1 MDKRYDPVIF
11 SKLQSY
17 AHAEDWQGMKAYLAS
32 LSHSAFRT
40 ASYVMAERVLPP
52 MEAEHYWACFHH
64 IALSDTKAFLMT
76 FIKAALQKYAAKGLD
91 FANHHFLDFAQ
102 GTAGQQ
108 VSLDRQ
114 KTLIAILPVL
124 RTHSEVQQVLSAF
137 CNDDAERKAIY
148 LVKANE
154 SVPCYYELFLALRHM
169 DHTPDMQVRFLL
181 HVARRSTPLAFN
193 FVSIMRAYFG
203 IEKLN
208 GQFSLTLQPYEL
220 SRLESGYDGFVK
232 IMNKIK

>member
-1 MDKRYDPVIF
+1 MIQLSQTNYLLIAGKQLWIFDYGRQALTRDDIPEELHRITAATLYDNSTDILIGTQLV
-11 SKLQSY
+11 
-17 AHAEDWQGMKAYLAS
+17 
-32 LSHSAFRT
+32 
-40 ASYVMAERVLPP
+40 
-52 MEAEHYWACFHH
+52 
-64 IALSDTKAFLMT
+64 
-76 FIKAALQKYAAKGLD
+76 AKGLD

-114 KTLIAILPVL
+114 KTLTAILPVL